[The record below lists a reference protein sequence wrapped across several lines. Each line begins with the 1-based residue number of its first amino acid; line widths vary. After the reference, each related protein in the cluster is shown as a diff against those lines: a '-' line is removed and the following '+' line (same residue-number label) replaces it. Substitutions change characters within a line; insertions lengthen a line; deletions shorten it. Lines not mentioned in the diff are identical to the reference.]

1 MYDDNPRYEKRGEG
15 VYYDNETEE
24 TVFVLSDEE
33 GKLMQKLLNR
43 EPNAEDGYRLDSDEF
58 NSIFKSE

>member
-15 VYYDNETEE
+15 VYYDTELE
-24 TVFVLSDEE
+24 EAVFILSDEE

-43 EPNAEDGYRLDSDEF
+43 EPNAEDGFRLDADEF
-58 NSIFKSE
+58 KTIFKAE